1 MFTNSV
7 CVQSLPQRDS
17 VGSSDPY
24 AKVYL
29 LQPNG
34 SAIFQK
40 NHEQTKVYKNKLNLN
55 FDEEFQFP
63 VSIQG
68 PI

>member
-1 MFTNSV
+1 M
-7 CVQSLPQRDS
+7 
-17 VGSSDPY
+17 GSSDPY

-63 VSIQG
+63 VSIQ
-68 PI
+68 

>member
-1 MFTNSV
+1 
-7 CVQSLPQRDS
+7 

-40 NHEQTKVYKNKLNLN
+40 GHEMTKTFKNKLNLDFN
-55 FDEEFQFP
+55 EEFQFP
-63 VSIQG
+63 VFRKPPNS
-68 PI
+68 

>member
-1 MFTNSV
+1 
-7 CVQSLPQRDS
+7 
-17 VGSSDPY
+17 
-24 AKVYL
+24 VYL

-63 VSIQG
+63 VRTSKRQLHEIFCFLY
-68 PI
+68 